1 MGFLYIIGSRDLTKI
16 GITVDIE
23 RRMNQLKPDKI
34 YTVVELPKERELE
47 KKLHRLFD
55 AKRLRGS
62 EYFDLNRS
70 ELREVCSLAR
80 DHGKEVPFSLPHQTK
95 RKELKPETK
104 RKGLKPGVILGICGL
119 GLAVAS
125 VVAVLSTRLPP
136 KRQPQTAPET
146 APVSVAPPTKSFV
159 SV

>member
-16 GITVDIE
+16 GITVDIR
-23 RRMNQLKPDKI
+23 RRMNELKPDQI
-34 YTVVELPKERELE
+34 YQVVELPNPRELE
-47 KKLHRLFD
+47 KELHRLFD
-55 AKRLRGS
+55 AKRLPGS
-62 EYFDLNRS
+62 EYFDLNHS
-70 ELREVCSLAR
+70 ERREVCSLAR
-80 DHGKEVPFSLPHQTK
+80 DHGKEVPFSPSHQTK
-95 RKELKPETK
+95 RKGLKPETK
-104 RKGLKPGVILGICGL
+104 RKGLRPGVILGICGL

-136 KRQPQTAPET
+136 KRQPQTAPEI